1 MSDLANYAEVY
12 RALQE
17 KTQTILDQIPVSAP
31 QLSVPTDGRGA
42 RIRASVKSSERA
54 HVPARVD
61 VEIDG
66 HEVTIP
72 IEVVEE
78 YVDYKAY

>member
-1 MSDLANYAEVY
+1 MSDVASYAEVQ

-17 KTQTILDQIPVSAP
+17 MTSSILEQIPVSTA
-31 QLSVPTDGRGA
+31 QLSLPLDGRGA

-54 HVPARVD
+54 HVPSRVE

-66 HEVTIP
+66 HQVTIP
-72 IEVVEE
+72 IEAVDDYVE
-78 YVDYKAY
+78 YKAY